1 MIKEYTVMTIIQET
15 KTDDT
20 IPSFHLYDIVRFAFS
35 EGASDARAIAASDIL
50 VEEKFAKLCAAC
62 PSYGFSHSCPPQVS
76 GPSGFR
82 ELQKQLPWAVAV
94 RLVVPLSA
102 LFSAERQDL
111 GRFLHELTSGIE
123 AYAVGMGYTDSRA
136 FAGGSCKGIFCRE
149 HSECRRLSGG
159 LCRHPEHARPSM
171 SGFGIDVLDLMKK
184 CGWPSEFGGMKTTG
198 DGESMSWLAGLVMIG

>member
-15 KTDDT
+15 KTANA
-20 IPSFHLYDIVRFAFS
+20 IPSFKLYDIVRFALS
-35 EGASDARAIAASDIL
+35 KGASNAHAVASADIL
-50 VEEKFAKLCAAC
+50 VEEKLAKLCATC
-62 PSYGFSHSCPPQVS
+62 PSHGFSPSCPPHVS
-76 GPSGFR
+76 GPAGFR
-82 ELQKQLPWAVAV
+82 KLQKQLPCAVAI

-102 LFSAERQDL
+102 LFSAEKQGL

-136 FAGGSCKGIFCRE
+136 FAGGSCKSIFCRD
-149 HSECRRLSGG
+149 HSDCRRLSGG

-184 CGWPSEFGGMKTTG
+184 CGWPAGFGGTKTTDG
-198 DGESMSWLAGLVMIG
+198 GESMSWLAGLVLIG